1 MEAMAKISLNEI
13 KKKLSNKKAIIDFF
27 RESGIY
33 IFINN
38 NIGYYYPEFSSFN
51 YNFCLEVLAGRKK
64 VIIFYLLIQ

>member
-1 MEAMAKISLNEI
+1 MAKISLNEI
-13 KKKLSNKKAIIDFF
+13 KKKLSNKKFIIDFF

-51 YNFCLEVLAGRKK
+51 YNFCPEVLA
-64 VIIFYLLIQ
+64 